1 MKNFKKLVLAFLVLV
16 VAAFSFTGC
25 SKTSTQ
31 VEMEAMEGIRERKAF
46 ESRIYSRSGLRQSSC
61 PGCFSRRP
69 MMIS

>member
-31 VEMEAMEGIRERKAF
+31 VEMEAMEGIREQNIQSIRAQT
-46 ESRIYSRSGLRQSSC
+46 EQLSGLFLQATYDD
-61 PGCFSRRP
+61 F
-69 MMIS
+69 MMYKA

>member
-31 VEMEAMEGIRERKAF
+31 VEMEAMEGIREQN
-46 ESRIYSRSGLRQSSC
+46 IQSI
-61 PGCFSRRP
+61 RAQ
-69 MMIS
+69 

>member
-31 VEMEAMEGIRERKAF
+31 VEMEAMEGIREPMTWLPAGKH
-46 ESRIYSRSGLRQSSC
+46 SRM
-61 PGCFSRRP
+61 P
-69 MMIS
+69 MAR

>member
-31 VEMEAMEGIRERKAF
+31 VEMEAMEGIRERAAVRAL
-46 ESRIYSRSGLRQSSC
+46 S
-61 PGCFSRRP
+61 PGDL
-69 MMIS
+69 